1 MHQRYAAKDPPVA
14 RVEAEQGPGSR
25 PEEGE
30 FQKQADDPGHRDRRF
45 ARSAGVT
52 FDVECPP
59 GRCRQQWDQ
68 DHQDEPQPARELR
81 PGPGAKGNQ
90 GEDFQ
95 KETDSEVERVLA
107 HDYLM

>member
-1 MHQRYAAKDPPVA
+1 
-14 RVEAEQGPGSR
+14 
-25 PEEGE
+25 
-30 FQKQADDPGHRDRRF
+30 
-45 ARSAGVT
+45 
-52 FDVECPP
+52 
-59 GRCRQQWDQ
+59 
-68 DHQDEPQPARELR
+68 LR